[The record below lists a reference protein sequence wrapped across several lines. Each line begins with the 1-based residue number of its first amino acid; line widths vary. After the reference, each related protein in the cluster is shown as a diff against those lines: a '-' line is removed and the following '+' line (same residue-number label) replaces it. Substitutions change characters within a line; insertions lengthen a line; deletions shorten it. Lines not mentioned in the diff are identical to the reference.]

1 MKDNKKRGWKKE
13 AWRILVLEVLFL
25 GIFFGVI
32 ISARAEEETETQK
45 EPLFDIQV
53 TIPSQYQKI
62 FAGEELLASIRL
74 VNLAGPGRVDVYL
87 DYWIKDSEEN
97 IILKK
102 KETVA
107 VETQASFVRTFK
119 VPETGAPGIYHLFV
133 KLIYGEDK
141 EASASQ
147 TFVVE
152 EKDTGKQEGYRN
164 TGILLIVLFIAL
176 YLLFKSKNFWKKLAM
191 RMKARKIVR
200 RRRKEWGKEKA

>member
-32 ISARAEEETETQK
+32 ISARAEEETQK

-119 VPETGAPGIYHLFV
+119 VPETGAPGVYHFFV

-164 TGILLIVLFIAL
+164 AGILLIVLVIAL
-176 YLLFKSKNFWKKLAM
+176 YLLFKSKNFWKKLAI
-191 RMKARKIVR
+191 RIKAGKIVR
-200 RRRKEWGKEKA
+200 KRKKEWGKEKA